1 MPKQSS
7 SKGAR
12 SLRNPDNT
20 SVLDENVFTGYDAN
34 NLSDSM
40 REMDLSDGFPLAKT
54 EAI

>member
-12 SLRNPDNT
+12 SLRNPDT

-34 NLSDSM
+34 NLSDPM